1 MSAKKIILISV
12 AAVLSIA
19 AIMDGIR
26 YLKPDVEN
34 KQKVQQQS
42 SFPVSSAKELILVY
56 NAYGGIYPGI
66 EDIIHKS
73 FLPKSYPCNLCY
85 LTFGTFSM
93 KPQWKEFLESLPYK
107 KTELHKD
114 EFKRKYQP
122 ESLPLPVILIGN
134 GTTVEILVS
143 AEEINQR
150 KTLQQLKELVHQKLN
165 N

>member
-42 SFPVSSAKELILVY
+42 SFPVSSAKEMILVY
-56 NAYGGIYPGI
+56 NGYGGIYPGI
-66 EDIIHKS
+66 VDFVKKEI
-73 FLPKSYPCNLCY
+73 FPKSYPCNLCY

-93 KPQWKEFLESLPYK
+93 RPEWKEFLESLPYK

-122 ESLPLPVILIGN
+122 ESLPLPVILISN
-134 GTTVEILVS
+134 GTNVEILVS
-143 AEEINQR
+143 AGEINHR
-150 KTLQQLKELVHQKLN
+150 KTLQQLKELVQSKIE
-165 N
+165 

>member
-1 MSAKKIILISV
+1 MSAKKIVWISV
-12 AAVLSIA
+12 AAILLIA
-19 AIMDGIR
+19 AIIDGIR

-42 SFPVSSAKELILVY
+42 SFPVSSAKEMILVY

-66 EDIIHKS
+66 VDFVKKEI
-73 FLPKSYPCNLCY
+73 FPKSYPCNLCY

-93 KPQWKEFLESLPYK
+93 KPEWKEFLESLPYK

-122 ESLPLPVILIGN
+122 ENLPLPVILISN
-134 GTTVEILVS
+134 GTSVEILVS

-150 KTLQQLKELVHQKLN
+150 NTLQQIKELVRSKIE
-165 N
+165 